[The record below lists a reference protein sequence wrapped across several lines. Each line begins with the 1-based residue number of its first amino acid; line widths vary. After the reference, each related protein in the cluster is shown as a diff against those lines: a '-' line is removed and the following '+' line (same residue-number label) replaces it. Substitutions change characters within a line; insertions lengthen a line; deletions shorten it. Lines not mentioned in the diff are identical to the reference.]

1 MSSSEQVF
9 STRNSNAANPDA
21 HNSGGAPDA
30 ATQPIAIPPGA
41 EGRVVIFAPSPE
53 LTVTIEDHAEA
64 GDIHIH
70 AGGQGVW
77 QARMVRALGSNVTL
91 CATFAGETGKVLQHL
106 LDDEGIEFVAV
117 KRAGL
122 GAAYIHDRRDG
133 DRREVIETAGDP
145 LSRHDLDELYGI
157 TLREGIESNV
167 VLLSGPA
174 GDHVLSPDVYRRL
187 AADLRQHD
195 CTVVV
200 DLAGDRLDAA
210 LEGGVDIVKTS
221 HEELLA
227 DGRIEA
233 DEPDLIIDA
242 MRRIRDRGCDTV
254 IVTRADAPLLM
265 LSGEHLR
272 TVTTPTMEIVDTRGA
287 GDSFTAATAV
297 GLARGL
303 PIEDAVV
310 LGASAGALNV
320 TRHGLGTGDAASI
333 HKFSKLVRVRPYGE
347 PDGPAAGGGKS
358 GDTSADT
365 DAEHSE
371 VAVSPGELAQ
381 LTL

>member
-1 MSSSEQVF
+1 MSSSEQVV
-9 STRNSNAANPDA
+9 SASSQGAN
-21 HNSGGAPDA
+21 NQSGLADA
-30 ATQPIAIPPGA
+30 ATQPIAIPLGA

-53 LTVTIEDHAEA
+53 LTITIEDHAEA

-77 QARMVRALGSNVTL
+77 QARMVRALGSSVTL
-91 CATFAGETGKVLQHL
+91 CASFAGETGKVLQHL
-106 LDDEGIEFVAV
+106 LDDEGIDFVAV

-133 DRREVIETAGDP
+133 DRRAVIETPGDP

-157 TLREGIESNV
+157 TLREGIESDV

-221 HEELLA
+221 HEELLD
-227 DGRIEA
+227 DGRISA
-233 DEPDLIIDA
+233 NEPDQIVAA
-242 MRRIRDRGCDTV
+242 MREIRDRGCDCV

-265 LSGEHLR
+265 LSAEGVR

-303 PIEDAVV
+303 TIDDAVI

-333 HKFSKLVRVRPYGE
+333 HRFSRLVRVSAYGE
-347 PDGPAAGGGKS
+347 YGDDDRAQAS
-358 GDTSADT
+358 GTRDVQPNAT
-365 DAEHSE
+365 DAAERPE
-371 VAVSPGELAQ
+371 VAVSPDELAQ
-381 LTL
+381 LTM

>member
-1 MSSSEQVF
+1 MSSSEQVVIA
-9 STRNSNAANPDA
+9 NNGNAHGPTGGQDA
-21 HNSGGAPDA
+21 T
-30 ATQPIAIPPGA
+30 TQPIHIPQGRP
-41 EGRVVIFAPSPE
+41 GRVVIFAPSPE
-53 LTVTIEDHAEA
+53 LTITIEDHADA

-77 QARMVRALGSNVTL
+77 QARMVRALGSEVTL
-91 CATFAGETGKVLQHL
+91 CATFAGETGKALQHL
-106 LDDEGIEFVAV
+106 LDDEGIDFVAV

-133 DRREVIETAGDP
+133 ERKAIIESAGDP

-157 TLREGIESNV
+157 ALREGIESDV

-174 GDHVLSPDVYRRL
+174 GDNVLSPDVYRRL
-187 AADLRQHD
+187 ASDLRQHD
-195 CTVVV
+195 CKVVV

-210 LEGGVDIVKTS
+210 LEGGVDVVKLS

-227 DGRIEA
+227 DGRIENDDI
-233 DEPDLIIDA
+233 DEILAA
-242 MRRIRDRGCDTV
+242 MRRIRESGCDTV
-254 IVTRADAPLLM
+254 IVTHADAPLLM
-265 LSGEHLR
+265 LTGDR
-272 TVTTPTMEIVDTRGA
+272 VMQVTAPKMEIVDTRGA

-303 PIEDAVV
+303 SIDKAVV

-333 HKFSKLVRVRPYGE
+333 HTFSKLVKVSVLDAGSAGE
-347 PDGPAAGGGKS
+347 GGSVATGPA
-358 GDTSADT
+358 T
-365 DAEHSE
+365 AEIE
-371 VAVSPGELAQ
+371 LSPHELAKMAR
-381 LTL
+381 